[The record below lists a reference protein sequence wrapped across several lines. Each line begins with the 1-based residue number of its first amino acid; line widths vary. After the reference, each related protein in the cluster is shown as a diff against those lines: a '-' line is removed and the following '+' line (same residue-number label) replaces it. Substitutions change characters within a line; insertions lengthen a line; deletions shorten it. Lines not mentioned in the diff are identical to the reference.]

1 MAVLL
6 VVWAYIIGVI
16 IGMDKNMGRP
26 DMIRME
32 DTLMRKEWYKNDK
45 KNTMKTAKMD
55 HSTMDMSSMDNMDM
69 SMNDMGKMLKGKTG
83 AILNKAFLEGMI
95 PHHQG
100 AIEMAKY
107 LTWSDK
113 PELVKLS
120 ADIIGAQQKEIDQMN
135 KWLVE

>member
-1 MAVLL
+1 
-6 VVWAYIIGVI
+6 
-16 IGMDKNMGRP
+16 
-26 DMIRME
+26 
-32 DTLMRKEWYKNDK
+32 
-45 KNTMKTAKMD
+45 MKTAKMD

-107 LTWSDK
+107 LT
-113 PELVKLS
+113 
-120 ADIIGAQQKEIDQMN
+120 
-135 KWLVE
+135 